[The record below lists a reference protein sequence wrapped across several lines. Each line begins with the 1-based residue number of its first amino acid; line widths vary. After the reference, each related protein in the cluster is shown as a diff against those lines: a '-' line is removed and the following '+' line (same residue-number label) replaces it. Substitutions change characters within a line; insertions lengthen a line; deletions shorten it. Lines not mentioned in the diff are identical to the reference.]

1 MAEQKGDAIN
11 IGTEAWNVAD
21 GYVKLKI
28 LKQLVLC
35 DKLEII
41 ALYGMEDIDDMTL
54 NPVAP
59 EMVPQRRVEALTRL
73 KDNIVQLISNVK
85 FAIKQEDE
93 EKFEALRGRILL
105 IEDMLDAVCYV
116 AEDQVSHQ
124 KELVINELW
133 FRKMLSE
140 MQAIKENI
148 NFPIN
153 NAGLIFRKS
162 DEMNFEEL
170 LRDISEGG

>member
-1 MAEQKGDAIN
+1 MADKGDAIN

-41 ALYGMEDIDDMTL
+41 SLYGTEDIDDMTV
-54 NPVAP
+54 NPIPP
-59 EMVPQRRVEALTRL
+59 ELLPGRRVEALTRL
-73 KDNIVQLISNVK
+73 KDNIAQLIGNVK
-85 FAIKQEDE
+85 FAIKKEDTD
-93 EKFEALRGRILL
+93 KFEALRGRILL
-105 IEDMLDAVCYV
+105 IEDMLDAISYI

-124 KELVINELW
+124 HALIINESW
-133 FRKMLSE
+133 FRKMLRE
-140 MQAIKENI
+140 MQDVKELI
-148 NFPIN
+148 NVPIN
-153 NAGLIFRKS
+153 DAGLIFRKS

-170 LRDISEGG
+170 LRDISQGG

>member
-1 MAEQKGDAIN
+1 MADQKGDAVQ

-41 ALYGMEDIDDMTL
+41 ALYGSEDIDDMQI

-59 EMVPQRRVEALTRL
+59 EMVPHRRVEALTRL
-73 KDNIVQLISNVK
+73 KDNITQLIKNVK
-85 FAIKQEDE
+85 FAIKKDDE
-93 EKFEALRGRILL
+93 EKFEALRGRINL
-105 IEDMLDAVCYV
+105 IEEMLDAVCYM
-116 AEDQVSHQ
+116 AEDQVNHQ
-124 KELVINELW
+124 KELKINEPW
-133 FRKMLSE
+133 FRKMLTE
-140 MQAIKENI
+140 MQDIVENI

-153 NAGLIFRKS
+153 NAGLIFRQS
-162 DEMNFEEL
+162 DQMDFEEL
-170 LRDISEGG
+170 LKDVAQGG

>member
-1 MAEQKGDAIN
+1 MAEHKGDAIN

-41 ALYGMEDIDDMTL
+41 ALYGTEDIDDMTI
-54 NPVAP
+54 NPLPP
-59 EMVPQRRVEALTRL
+59 EIIPERRVDAINRL
-73 KDNIVQLISNVK
+73 KDNLIQLVANVK
-85 FAIKQEDE
+85 FAIRKEDE
-93 EKFEALRGRILL
+93 EKFEALRARIYL
-105 IEDMLDAVCYV
+105 IEEMLDAISYI

-124 KELVINELW
+124 KALVINEQW
-133 FRKMLSE
+133 FRKMLKE
-140 MQAIKENI
+140 MQEIKENI
-148 NFPIN
+148 NIPIN

-162 DEMNFEEL
+162 DEMDFEEL
-170 LRDISEGG
+170 LRDIAEGG

>member
-1 MAEQKGDAIN
+1 MAEGGDAIN

-41 ALYGMEDIDDMTL
+41 ALYGSEDIDDAMM
-54 NPVAP
+54 NPIAP
-59 EMVPQRRVEALTRL
+59 EMINQRRVDAIQRL
-73 KDNIVQLISNVK
+73 KDNLMQLVSNVK
-85 FAIKQEDE
+85 FAIRKDDD
-93 EKFEALRGRILL
+93 EKFEALRNRILL
-105 IEDMLDAVCYV
+105 IEEMLDAVCYV

-124 KELVINELW
+124 QALVINENW
-133 FRKMLSE
+133 FRKMLKE
-140 MQAIKENI
+140 MQEVKETI

-162 DEMNFEEL
+162 DEMDFDEL
-170 LRDISEGG
+170 LKDIAQGG

>member
-1 MAEQKGDAIN
+1 MAEQKGDAVN

-41 ALYGMEDIDDMTL
+41 ALYGSEDIDDMQV
-54 NPVAP
+54 NPVPP
-59 EMVPQRRVEALTRL
+59 EMVPHRRVEALTRL
-73 KDNIVQLISNVK
+73 KDNITQLISNVK
-85 FAIKQEDE
+85 FAIKSEDD
-93 EKFEALRGRILL
+93 EKFEALRGRINL
-105 IEDMLDAVCYV
+105 IEEMLDAICYM
-116 AEDQVSHQ
+116 AEDQVNHNKQ
-124 KELVINELW
+124 LVINEGW
-133 FRKMLSE
+133 FRKMLIE
-140 MQAIKENI
+140 MQEIKENI

-162 DEMNFEEL
+162 DEMNFDEL
-170 LRDISEGG
+170 LKDIAEGG

>member
-1 MAEQKGDAIN
+1 MAENKGDTIN

-41 ALYGMEDIDDMTL
+41 ALYGMEDIDDTQI
-54 NPVAP
+54 NPIPP
-59 EMVPQRRVEALTRL
+59 ELIPSRRVDALSRL
-73 KDNIVQLISNVK
+73 KDNIKQLIKNVK
-85 FAIKQEDE
+85 FAIKKEDDDKLE
-93 EKFEALRGRILL
+93 SLRSRILL
-105 IEDMLDAVCYV
+105 IEEMLDAVCFV
-116 AEDQVSHQ
+116 AEDQVSHIQ
-124 KELVINELW
+124 KLEINEPW
-133 FRKMLSE
+133 FRKMLVE
-140 MQAIKENI
+140 MQEIVETI

-162 DEMNFEEL
+162 DEMDFEEL
-170 LRDISEGG
+170 LQDISMGG